1 MIEIPL
7 QHLPNQELI
16 MILDGQN
23 VTLHVYQRGLA
34 DVTHMYLDV
43 SVGST
48 IVQQA
53 APLIPRVGILSTP
66 KDFAGQFRLVDTA
79 AKPDWQTNP
88 TYDELGTAANQ
99 SRYRLYYLTAE
110 EDSQVEAARTERLE
124 AAALAELATGTAVV
138 TDSPIDPIASTD
150 TTEQEDG
157 DG

>member
-7 QHLPNQELI
+7 QRLPNQELI

-66 KDFAGQFRLVDTA
+66 KDFVGQFRLVDTA

-99 SRYRLYYLTAE
+99 GRYRLYYLTAD

-124 AAALAELATGTAVV
+124 AAALSELATGAATV
-138 TDSPIDPIASTD
+138 TDSPIDPTESEAS
-150 TTEQEDG
+150 DG
-157 DG
+157 